1 MQTTKFRL
9 KVFKKL
15 FFKDG
20 DNGFNFLKFNE
31 SVIDPY
37 GEEYDYGSVM
47 HYSRTAFSYDGI
59 HQTVVPFVSYEYDF
73 P

>member
-1 MQTTKFRL
+1 M
-9 KVFKKL
+9 
-15 FFKDG
+15 
-20 DNGFNFLKFNE
+20 
-31 SVIDPY
+31 IDPY

-73 P
+73 PWQ